1 VSALAVR
8 FYEMDKRIE
17 YMIRNPKFDDIR
29 PYYEEEI
36 PEAMHRIANSS
47 SFPLLA
53 SYVYPDEPIDVVR
66 NRIAGYTNV
75 HDFQT
80 ETMVMVNQ
88 RVIDQSIT
96 EFSCSGIER
105 LRPDENYLYVSN
117 HRDIMLDSS
126 LLQYFFVKQGFDTT
140 EITFGANLMMNQL
153 VIDIGKC
160 NKMFKVERPGGSIK
174 DFYRSSMHLSEYIR
188 YAITEKHQ
196 SVWIAQRNGRTK
208 DGVDATDQGIIKM
221 FCMSEPRDKIKALA
235 DLHIVPVAISYEWE
249 SCDILKAL
257 ELYQSQFAKYT
268 KKPGEDLNS
277 ILTGLLQPK
286 GRVHIELCEPITEAE
301 LAYYDDLTNNEYHKA
316 VAMLIDSRI
325 NPAYRL
331 YPNNYIAHDVRY
343 GSTKFRGFYTQKEYD
358 AFMKRLSKL
367 ERYDTCDIEQLKDI
381 FLGIYANPIETR

>member
-1 VSALAVR
+1 
-8 FYEMDKRIE
+8 
-17 YMIRNPKFDDIR
+17 MIRDPKFDDIR

-36 PEAMHRIANSS
+36 PEAMHRIASSS

-53 SYVYPDEPIDVVR
+53 SYVYPDEPIDVVK

-153 VIDIGKC
+153 VVDIGKC

-174 DFYRSSMHLSEYIR
+174 EFYRSSMHLSEYIR

-235 DLHIVPVAISYEWE
+235 DLHIVPVAISYQYDP
-249 SCDILKAL
+249 CDISKSEEQIRKLKA
-257 ELYQSQFAKYT
+257 EGVYDVYKKKKYADVL
-268 KKPGEDLNS
+268 DLVR
-277 ILTGLLQPK
+277 GLRMNK
-286 GRVHIELCEPITEAE
+286 GNVHIQVGQSLDPEKITDPREAVRE
-301 LAYYDDLTNNEYHKA
+301 IDRQIHTN
-316 VAMLIDSRI
+316 
-325 NPAYRL
+325 YRL
-331 YPNNYIAHDVRY
+331 WDTNYFAYDYINGTDRFIDKY
-343 GSTKFRGFYTQKEYD
+343 EDMNTK
-358 AFMKRLSKL
+358 AFIKHYKHLKPEVKKL
-367 ERYDTCDIEQLKDI
+367 VFQ
-381 FLGIYANPIETR
+381 GYANPVISMLNETEGLNENN